1 MKKLLLLLCGLM
13 SLVMSVHAADSKEFD
28 YTHKG
33 NTLKFVIL
41 SESERTCA
49 VTGYTSK
56 PVGALELPDCVDYNG
71 IEYSL
76 VEIGRE
82 AFAYCRRL
90 TSVEIPNSVITIE
103 EGAFGVCTGLTSIKI
118 PSSVTYLSGFDSCTG
133 LTSVEIPNSVQTI
146 GQSAFAHCNV
156 TSVEIP
162 NSVQTIGQS
171 AFAHCRRLTS
181 VEIPNSVQII
191 DQTAFC
197 YCSSLKSV
205 EIPNSVT
212 TIGNSAFYLCTGLTS
227 IKIPCSV
234 TTIEEGAFGGCTGL
248 TSIEIPSSVTYLS
261 GFNSCTG
268 LTSIEIPNSVIRIG
282 YRAFEGCAGLT
293 SIEIPNSVIIID
305 EWAFGGCTGLTSIK
319 LPESLTKI
327 DYWLFRGCTGLTE
340 LAIPQSV
347 REIQS
352 SAFDKVP
359 LMKITSYALEPPV
372 LKLDQIPIDDDV
384 LNYGVLYV
392 ASKSLDKYKKGW
404 SIFRNIFAYECE
416 ERTYT
421 LSSPGTLLNLVNP
434 NDVENITALKLIGS
448 INGTDLLTI
457 NRMTNLQK
465 IDLSE
470 ATIVSGGKSYYA
482 DDNNMWKTENDVLGG
497 YWAYNLDR
505 LVEVVLPENLHTIDA
520 RAFLGKILLYSVKIP
535 DSVTGIGDSA
545 FQGCTRLIELNI
557 PETVT
562 TLGSSVFKD
571 CRMLGKVTIP
581 GPITSIGKYVF
592 DGCTR
597 LKEVKVPASVTCI
610 GVSAFRNCKGLTALE
625 LPGSLTTIEAGA
637 FQNCFALEKISIPY
651 QLAEIGNSA
660 FEYCISLGSIVLPG
674 SIRKIDAYAF
684 SGCSSL
690 TTVSVIN
697 PIPAVIRA
705 STFPTAANELTLVVP
720 EESQGIYWIHPYWGK
735 FGKIETWNATGETD
749 FMADEVMYHITS
761 ENDMTVEVCAVS
773 PENGRSAAK
782 SLEIPQT
789 VVFNSRKYTVTGI
802 ANNGVANAG
811 VTSVILPATTAYV
824 GLSAFSGNS
833 GLKTI
838 ECNAVVPPS
847 VDQSSFDED
856 VYSSA
861 ELLVPLDAEEAYRN
875 DEVWSLFNIKGV
887 EQKILVSELS
897 VNPTEWTGGVGEE
910 FRITATVLPADAT
923 CKTLKWSTSD
933 PAVAEVSDDGVVTV
947 TGTGECVITVATVD
961 GSGLTATCHVKI
973 ETNGIDSVFER
984 DDHVHIRVYTL
995 AGFCIYDGAADKAS
1009 LSPGIYIVIT
1019 ADGVEK
1025 VVIK

>member
-13 SLVMSVHAADSKEFD
+13 SLVMSVHAADSEKFD
-28 YTHKG
+28 YTYKG

-49 VTGYTSK
+49 VTGYTSE

-76 VEIGRE
+76 VEIGRD
-82 AFAYCRRL
+82 AFSSCR
-90 TSVEIPNSVITIE
+90 
-103 EGAFGVCTGLTSIKI
+103 
-118 PSSVTYLSGFDSCTG
+118 
-133 LTSVEIPNSVQTI
+133 
-146 GQSAFAHCNV
+146 
-156 TSVEIP
+156 
-162 NSVQTIGQS
+162 
-171 AFAHCRRLTS
+171 
-181 VEIPNSVQII
+181 
-191 DQTAFC
+191 
-197 YCSSLKSV
+197 
-205 EIPNSVT
+205 
-212 TIGNSAFYLCTGLTS
+212 
-227 IKIPCSV
+227 
-234 TTIEEGAFGGCTGL
+234 
-248 TSIEIPSSVTYLS
+248 
-261 GFNSCTG
+261 G
-268 LTSIEIPNSVIRIG
+268 LTSIEIPNSVTTIG
-282 YRAFEGCAGLT
+282 Y
-293 SIEIPNSVIIID
+293 S
-305 EWAFGGCTGLTSIK
+305 AFGYCTGLTSIELPNSVTTIGQNVFYSCTSLTSIK
-319 LPESLTKI
+319 LPDSLTKI
-327 DYWLFRGCTGLTE
+327 DHWLFRGCTGLTE

-372 LKLDQIPIDDDV
+372 LGLYGMQIDDDV
-384 LNYGVLYV
+384 FNYGVLYV
-392 ASKSLDKYKKGW
+392 ASKSLDKYKKKW
-404 SIFRNIFAYECE
+404 SVFRNIFAYECE

-470 ATIVSGGKSYYA
+470 AAIVSGGKSYYA

-505 LVEVVLPENLHTIDA
+505 LVEVVLPENLHKIDA
-520 RAFLGKILLYSVKIP
+520 MAFLGKRFLYSVKIP

-545 FQGCTRLIELNI
+545 FQGCTRLVELNI

-581 GPITSIGKYVF
+581 EPITSICKYVF

-597 LKEVKVPASVTCI
+597 LKEVTIPASVTCI
-610 GVSAFRNCKGLTALE
+610 GVSAFRNCKGLTTLE
-625 LPGSLTTIEAGA
+625 LPGSLTTIEDTAFEGCEGLTELIIPNTVNTINVGAFRDCKGLTAVTIPNSLTTIDISVFEACSGLKEVTIPSSVTSIKASA

-684 SGCSSL
+684 NGCRRL
-690 TTVSVIN
+690 KTVSVIN
-697 PIPAVIRA
+697 PIPAVIQA
-705 STFPTAANELTLVVP
+705 STFPTAEANNITLVVP

-773 PENGRSAAK
+773 PENGRSDAK

-802 ANNGVANAG
+802 ANNGLANAG

-838 ECNAVVPPS
+838 ECNAVVSPS
-847 VDQSSFDED
+847 VDQSSFDEG

-887 EQKILVSELS
+887 ERNILVSELS

-995 AGFCIYDGAADKAS
+995 AGFCIYEGAADEAS

>member
-1 MKKLLLLLCGLM
+1 M

-33 NTLKFVIL
+33 KTLKFVIL

-49 VTGYTSK
+49 VTGYTSE

-76 VEIGRE
+76 VEIGRH
-82 AFAYCRRL
+82 AFNECSRL
-90 TSVEIPNSVITIE
+90 TSVEIPNSVTSIE
-103 EGAFGVCTGLTSIKI
+103 ERAFSRCTGLISI
-118 PSSVTYLSGFDSCTG
+118 
-133 LTSVEIPNSVQTI
+133 
-146 GQSAFAHCNV
+146 
-156 TSVEIP
+156 
-162 NSVQTIGQS
+162 
-171 AFAHCRRLTS
+171 
-181 VEIPNSVQII
+181 
-191 DQTAFC
+191 
-197 YCSSLKSV
+197 

-212 TIGNSAFYLCTGLTS
+212 TIGKYAFY
-227 IKIPCSV
+227 
-234 TTIEEGAFGGCTGL
+234 
-248 TSIEIPSSVTYLS
+248 Y
-261 GFNSCTG
+261 CTG
-268 LTSIEIPNSVIRIG
+268 LTSIEIPNSVTTIG
-282 YRAFEGCAGLT
+282 EGAFYGCTGLT
-293 SIEIPNSVIIID
+293 SIEIPNSVTTIGAA
-305 EWAFGGCTGLTSIK
+305 AFDGCTGLTSIK
-319 LPESLTKI
+319 LPDSLTKI

-347 REIQS
+347 IEIQS

-392 ASKSLDKYKKGW
+392 ASKSLDKYKNEW

-520 RAFLGKILLYSVKIP
+520 GAFLGKRFLYSVKIP

-545 FQGCTRLIELNI
+545 FQGCTRLVELNI

-597 LKEVKVPASVTCI
+597 LKEVKIPASVTCI

-637 FQNCFALEKISIPY
+637 FQNCFALEKISISY
-651 QLAEIGNSA
+651 TLAEIGSRA
-660 FEYCISLGSIVLPG
+660 FQNCSSLGSIILPG

-684 SGCSSL
+684 NGCSSL

-697 PIPAVIRA
+697 PIPAVIQA
-705 STFPTAANELTLVVP
+705 STFPTADANDVTLVVP

-735 FGKIETWNATGETD
+735 FGKIEAWNASGETD

-761 ENDMTVEVCAVS
+761 ENDMTVEVCAIS

-802 ANNGVANAG
+802 ANNGLANAG
-811 VTSVILPATTAYV
+811 VTSVSLPATTAYV

-847 VDQSSFDED
+847 VDQSSFDEG

-887 EQKILVSELS
+887 ERKILVSELS

-947 TGTGECVITVATVD
+947 KGTGECVITVATVD

-995 AGFCIYDGAADKAS
+995 AGFCIYEGAADEAS